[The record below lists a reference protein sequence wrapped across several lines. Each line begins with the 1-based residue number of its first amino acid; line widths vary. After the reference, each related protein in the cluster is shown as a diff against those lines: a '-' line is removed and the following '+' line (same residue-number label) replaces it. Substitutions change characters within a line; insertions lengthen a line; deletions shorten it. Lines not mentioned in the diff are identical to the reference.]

1 MNERTMDYEVIPF
14 SDELFRI
21 RILSDMVTTPEMR
34 AAVCRWHEQ
43 LEILYVTDGTLVCEC
58 DFEDYTCTAG
68 DIVVINPCE
77 AHTVCYADAPSH
89 YHCLMVDPGLYS
101 SRGDISGIKYTEP
114 ISERRIR
121 FNHVIRNDRARMYLL
136 RLLDEYAVGEPAYE
150 MAVKGNLLCLLAE
163 LFRNELADDLT
174 KNSGGRSGVSPAL
187 RYIAE
192 HYAEDIA
199 LDDLASLCCMNRSYF
214 CRRFRDVTG
223 KTAIGYL
230 NEYRLTKARAL
241 LMSTD
246 RSVTDIARDAGFS
259 DSSYFARLFVR
270 CYGVSPREMR
280 SDGTGI

>member
-1 MNERTMDYEVIPF
+1 MLCRCSVALPLPDGRSRALQLTRRYQRHQVHRTDV
-14 SDELFRI
+14 
-21 RILSDMVTTPEMR
+21 R
-34 AAVCRWHEQ
+34 AAYTLQPRYPQRPCA
-43 LEILYVTDGTLVCEC
+43 YV
-58 DFEDYTCTAG
+58 
-68 DIVVINPCE
+68 
-77 AHTVCYADAPSH
+77 
-89 YHCLMVDPGLYS
+89 
-101 SRGDISGIKYTEP
+101 
-114 ISERRIR
+114 
-121 FNHVIRNDRARMYLL
+121 LL
-136 RLLDEYAVGEPAYE
+136 SLLDEYAVGEPAYE

-259 DSSYFARLFVR
+259 DSSYFARLFMR